1 MNGPASLTLA
11 ALVIL
16 IIAAGVAMVLPR
28 KTATGNGAAFA
39 PAFVLI
45 ALGLSSNAVGLQAG
59 TSGAADILRWLSPFA
74 VGMGVAL
81 LLANLRADKASPPSG
96 GTSE

>member
-1 MNGPASLTLA
+1 VSGFATLTLA
-11 ALVIL
+11 GLIVLIL
-16 IIAAGVAMVLPR
+16 AAGVSMVLPR
-28 KTATGNGAAFA
+28 RKSAGNGAAFA

-45 ALGLSSNAVGLQAG
+45 AIGLSANAIGLQAG
-59 TSGAADILRWLSPFA
+59 TSGGADILRWLSPFA

-81 LLANLRADKASPPSG
+81 LLANLRADKAPPPSG

>member
-1 MNGPASLTLA
+1 MSGFAALTLA
-11 ALVIL
+11 ALIVL
-16 IIAAGVAMVLPR
+16 IIAAGVSMVLPR
-28 KTATGNGAAFA
+28 RKSAGNGAAFA

-45 ALGLSSNAVGLQAG
+45 AIGLSANAVGLQAG

-74 VGMGVAL
+74 VGMGAAL
-81 LLANLRADKASPPSG
+81 LLSNLRADKAPPSG

>member
-1 MNGPASLTLA
+1 VSGPALLTLA
-11 ALVIL
+11 ALVVL
-16 IIAAGVAMVLPR
+16 IIASGLSMVLPR
-28 KTATGNGAAFA
+28 KKPQGNGAAFA
-39 PAFVLI
+39 PAFLLI

-59 TSGAADILRWLSPFA
+59 TSGPADILRWLAPFA

-81 LLANLRADKASPPSG
+81 LLANLRADKAPPSG

>member
-1 MNGPASLTLA
+1 MSGPATLTLA
-11 ALVIL
+11 ALIVL
-16 IIAAGVAMVLPR
+16 IIAASVSMVLPR
-28 KTATGNGAAFA
+28 KTPTGNGAAFA

-59 TSGAADILRWLSPFA
+59 TSGGADILRWLSPFA

-81 LLANLRADKASPPSG
+81 LLANLRAEKAPPSG

>member
-1 MNGPASLTLA
+1 MSGPSILTLA
-11 ALVIL
+11 ALIVL
-16 IIAAGVAMVLPR
+16 IIAAGVSMVLPR
-28 KTATGNGAAFA
+28 KKAVGNGGAFA

-45 ALGLSSNAVGLQAG
+45 AIGLSANAVGLQAG
-59 TSGAADILRWLSPFA
+59 PSGGADILRWLSPFA

-81 LLANLRADKASPPSG
+81 LLANLRADKAPPSG

>member
-1 MNGPASLTLA
+1 MSGPATLTLA

-16 IIAAGVAMVLPR
+16 IVAIGVSLVLPR
-28 KTATGNGAAFA
+28 KKPAGNGAAFA

-45 ALGLSSNAVGLQAG
+45 ALGLSANAVGLQAG
-59 TSGAADILRWLSPFA
+59 TSGEADILRWLSPFA

-81 LLANLRADKASPPSG
+81 LLANLRADKAPPSG

>member
-1 MNGPASLTLA
+1 VSGFATLTLV
-11 ALVIL
+11 ALIIL
-16 IIAAGVAMVLPR
+16 IIAAGVSMVLPY
-28 KTATGNGAAFA
+28 KKAAGNGAAFA

-45 ALGLSSNAVGLQAG
+45 AIGLSANAIGLQAG
-59 TSGAADILRWLSPFA
+59 ASAGAEILRWLSPFA

-81 LLANLRADKASPPSG
+81 LLANLRADKALPPSG

>member
-1 MNGPASLTLA
+1 MSGFATLTLA

-16 IIAAGVAMVLPR
+16 IIAACVSMMLPR
-28 KTATGNGAAFA
+28 KAATGNGAAFA

-45 ALGLSSNAVGLQAG
+45 AIGLSANAIGLQAG
-59 TSGAADILRWLSPFA
+59 TSGGADILRWLSPFA
-74 VGMGVAL
+74 VGMGAAL
-81 LLANLRADKASPPSG
+81 LLANLRADKAPPPSG

>member
-1 MNGPASLTLA
+1 MSGPAVLTLA
-11 ALVIL
+11 ALIVLIL
-16 IIAAGVAMVLPR
+16 AAGVSIVLPR
-28 KTATGNGAAFA
+28 KKPAGNGAALA

-45 ALGLSSNAVGLQAG
+45 ALGLSANAVGLQAG

-81 LLANLRADKASPPSG
+81 LLANLRADKAPPSG

>member
-1 MNGPASLTLA
+1 MNGPSILTLA

-16 IIAAGVAMVLPR
+16 IIAAGVSMVLPR
-28 KTATGNGAAFA
+28 KTAASNGAAFA

-45 ALGLSSNAVGLQAG
+45 AIGLSANAVGLQAG
-59 TSGAADILRWLSPFA
+59 TSGGADILRWLSPFA

-81 LLANLRADKASPPSG
+81 LLANLRADKAPPSG

>member
-1 MNGPASLTLA
+1 VNGPATLTLA

-16 IIAAGVAMVLPR
+16 IIAAGVSMVLPR
-28 KTATGNGAAFA
+28 KTAASNGAAFA

-45 ALGLSSNAVGLQAG
+45 AIGLSANAVGLQAG

-81 LLANLRADKASPPSG
+81 LLANLRADKAPPSG

>member
-1 MNGPASLTLA
+1 MSGFATLTLV

-16 IIAAGVAMVLPR
+16 IIAACVSMMLPR

-45 ALGLSSNAVGLQAG
+45 AIGLSANAIGLQAG
-59 TSGAADILRWLSPFA
+59 TSGGADILRWLSPFA
-74 VGMGVAL
+74 VGMGAAL
-81 LLANLRADKASPPSG
+81 LLSNLRAEKAPPSG

>member
-1 MNGPASLTLA
+1 MSGPAALTLA

-16 IIAAGVAMVLPR
+16 ILAVSVSLVLPR
-28 KTATGNGAAFA
+28 KTPRGNGAVLA

-45 ALGLSSNAVGLQAG
+45 ALGFSAHAIGLQAG
-59 TSGAADILRWLSPFA
+59 TSGLADLLRWLSPFA

-81 LLANLRADKASPPSG
+81 LLANLRADKAPPSG
-96 GTSE
+96 GTPS

>member
-1 MNGPASLTLA
+1 MSGFATLTLA

-16 IIAAGVAMVLPR
+16 IIAAGVSMMRPR

-45 ALGLSSNAVGLQAG
+45 AIGLSANAIGLQAG

-74 VGMGVAL
+74 VGMGAAL
-81 LLANLRADKASPPSG
+81 LLANLRADKAPPPSG